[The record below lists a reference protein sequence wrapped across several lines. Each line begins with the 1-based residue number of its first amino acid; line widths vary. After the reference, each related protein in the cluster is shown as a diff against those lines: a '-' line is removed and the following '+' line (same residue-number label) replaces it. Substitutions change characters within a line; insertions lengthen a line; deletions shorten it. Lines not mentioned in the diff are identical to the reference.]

1 MKTIS
6 KIILSP
12 WLSLVTLLIIISI
25 RLIDPSF
32 IESIRL
38 RYFDSLISSKTVVE
52 STNTAIVNIDDATLE
67 KYGQWPFPRDIYST
81 IIEDL
86 YKKQAGLV
94 VFNVFMPDADRFNQD
109 AKLASVL
116 LNYPVVLPQAATN
129 EAVKGDTIPFR
140 PGVSVIGNA
149 ETSKN
154 FTVNYKSI
162 QSNTKVINDVTAGA
176 GIVNTFPEIDGVIR
190 RVPMLVSA
198 RGDLYP
204 SISLETLRVASGDPS
219 FQVKVNELGV
229 EAVRVPKFGK
239 IITDPYSRIWID
251 WSHKP
256 ESYSLLNLPES
267 FNGKIVIVGLTARGL
282 NNPVATAIGEQYPH
296 QLQGAVLDTLVTGT
310 TITRPDWADVSEMLA
325 IVLLSIVSILL
336 ARWKYGFI
344 VIGGILLSIHPGIV
358 YVFNTKF
365 YLFDSTVII
374 LSIIA
379 VYIHA
384 FTVKFLTEL
393 NQKLQIKKQFGS
405 YVSPIMVERLQK
417 NPELIKLGGE
427 RKELSIVMTD
437 LRGFTTLGESYGDD
451 VEGLTSIM
459 NDYMT
464 AISEPVLKNDGCLI
478 KFIGDASLHVHGAPL
493 DDASHAKNAVKTA
506 IEMIEAV
513 NGFNDSLIA
522 KGKPIIGMGAG
533 VNTGQ
538 TLIGNIGSKSRFGYD
553 VLGDSVSTAARLEG
567 QTKSYGVL
575 LIIGPETA
583 ELVKDEYFVIKLDNI
598 AVKGKTVGLDIYTV
612 LKPDRYNRLEFANTR
627 TSHNKMFKHYCKQ
640 EWNYASTMCMD
651 LIGSFDGEL
660 DYYYEMMRKRIAGYM
675 ADETFPKSWKGT
687 FVATSK

>member
-1 MKTIS
+1 MKTLS

-12 WLSLVTLLIIISI
+12 WLSLLTLTLILCI
-25 RLIDPSF
+25 RIADPSF

-38 RYFDSLISSKTVVE
+38 RYFDTLISSKPTVA
-52 STNTAIVNIDDATLE
+52 SDNTVIVNIDDATLE
-67 KYGQWPFPRDIYST
+67 KYGQWPFPRDIYSG
-81 IIEDL
+81 IIDEL
-86 YKKQAGLV
+86 YKKNAGLV
-94 VFNVFMPDADRFNQD
+94 VFNVFMPDADRFGQD
-109 AKLASVL
+109 SEFASVL
-116 LNYPVVLPQAATN
+116 STYPVVLPQAATN
-129 EAVKGDTIPFR
+129 DNVSSDTVPFR

-154 FTVNYKSI
+154 FTVNYANI
-162 QSNTKVINDVTAGA
+162 QPNVKEINDVVAGA

-229 EAVRVPKFGK
+229 EAVRIPKFGK
-239 IITDPYSRIWID
+239 IITDSYSRVWID
-251 WSHKP
+251 WSHRPK
-256 ESYSLLNLPES
+256 SYSFLNLPQS
-267 FNGKIVIVGLTARGL
+267 FNGKIIIVGLTARGL
-282 NNPVATAIGEQYPH
+282 NNPVATAIGEQFPH
-296 QLQGAVLDTLVTGT
+296 RLQSAVLDTLVTGT
-310 TITRPDWADVSEMLA
+310 TITRPDWADSIEILA

-344 VIGGILLSIHPGIV
+344 IIGGLLFSIHPIIM
-358 YVFNTKF
+358 YVFSNKF
-365 YLFDSTVII
+365 YLFDSTFIM

-379 VYIHA
+379 VYVHA

-464 AISEPVLKNDGCLI
+464 AISVPVLANDGCII

-493 DDASHAKNAVKTA
+493 DDANHAVNAVKTA
-506 IEMIEAV
+506 LDMINAV
-513 NGFNDSLIA
+513 TNFNNLLVA
-522 KGKPIIGMGAG
+522 NGKPIIGMGAG

-538 TLIGNIGSKSRFGYD
+538 TLIGNIGSKDRFGYD

-583 ELVKDEYFVIKLDNI
+583 SIVKDDYFVIKLDNI
-598 AVKGKTVGLDIYTV
+598 AVKGKTIGLDIYTV
-612 LKPDRYNRLEFANTR
+612 LQPTNYNRLEFANARVLHDQMLT
-627 TSHNKMFKHYCKQ
+627 HYCNQ
-640 EWNYASTMCMD
+640 AWNYADTLCME
-651 LIGSFDGEL
+651 LEGSFNNEL
-660 DYYYEMMRKRIAGYM
+660 DYYYNMMRKRINEYRHANLP
-675 ADETFPKSWKGT
+675 ASWDGT

>member
-1 MKTIS
+1 MKTLS

-12 WLSLVTLLIIISI
+12 WLSLLTLTLILCI
-25 RLIDPSF
+25 RIADPSF

-38 RYFDSLISSKTVVE
+38 RYFDTLISSKPTVA
-52 STNTAIVNIDDATLE
+52 SDNTAIVNIDDATLE
-67 KYGQWPFPRDIYST
+67 KYGQWPFPRDIYSS
-81 IIEDL
+81 IIDEL
-86 YKKQAGLV
+86 YKKNAGLV
-94 VFNVFMPDADRFNQD
+94 VFNVFMPDADRFGQD
-109 AKLASVL
+109 SEFASVL
-116 LNYPVVLPQAATN
+116 STYPVVLPQAASNDNVSSNT
-129 EAVKGDTIPFR
+129 VPFR

-154 FTVNYKSI
+154 FTVNYANI
-162 QSNTKVINDVTAGA
+162 QPNVKEINDVVAGA

-229 EAVRVPKFGK
+229 EAVRIPKFGK
-239 IITDPYSRIWID
+239 IITDSYSRVWID
-251 WSHKP
+251 WSHRP
-256 ESYSLLNLPES
+256 ESYSFLNLPQS
-267 FNGKIVIVGLTARGL
+267 FNGKIIIVGLTARGL
-282 NNPVATAIGEQYPH
+282 NNPVATAIGEQFPH
-296 QLQGAVLDTLVTGT
+296 RLQSAVLDTLVTGT
-310 TITRPDWADVSEMLA
+310 TITRPDWADSIEILA

-344 VIGGILLSIHPGIV
+344 IIGSLLFSIHPIIM
-358 YVFNTKF
+358 YVFSNKF
-365 YLFDSTVII
+365 YLFDSTFIM

-379 VYIHA
+379 VYVHA

-464 AISEPVLKNDGCLI
+464 AISVPVLANDGCII

-493 DDASHAKNAVKTA
+493 DDANHAVNAVKTA
-506 IEMIEAV
+506 LDMINAV
-513 NGFNDSLIA
+513 TNFNNLLVA
-522 KGKPIIGMGAG
+522 NGKPIIGMGAG

-538 TLIGNIGSKSRFGYD
+538 TLIGNIGSKDRFGYD

-583 ELVKDEYFVIKLDNI
+583 NIVKDDYFVIKLDNI
-598 AVKGKTVGLDIYTV
+598 AVKGKTIGLDIYTV
-612 LKPDRYNRLEFANTR
+612 LQPTNYNRLEFANARVLHDQMLT
-627 TSHNKMFKHYCKQ
+627 HYCNQ
-640 EWNYASTMCMD
+640 AWNYADTLCME
-651 LIGSFDGEL
+651 LEGSFNNEL
-660 DYYYEMMRKRIAGYM
+660 DYYYNMMRKRINEYRHANLP
-675 ADETFPKSWKGT
+675 ASWDGT